1 MKLLMTTL
9 LILVVLWGSAAAE
22 RPWAPG
28 AKSSGKSSSAMPPL
42 LLRIGPSFTSTNLT
56 NFENEDVSYSGLQL
70 EAAIRPL
77 IIPVASNTEFILDV
91 PLVFSLL
98 QGKAYGDET
107 SVGLIGRGIPS
118 ARLGITLSSGIEIS
132 PFVGFGA
139 GSNLNISGGI
149 ADDLKLVWVYRIGTD
164 AMFTKSLGA
173 GITFSR
179 NSVGDIYSSH
189 WVDDQYG
196 GHWVSESK
204 DLVLKELSL
213 SLIIK
218 L

>member
-1 MKLLMTTL
+1 MV
-9 LILVVLWGSAAAE
+9 LILLCGSASAE

-28 AKSSGKSSSAMPPL
+28 AKSPGKTSSSFAVPPL
-42 LLRIGPSFTSTNLT
+42 VLRVGPSFTSTNLT
-56 NFENEDVSYSGLQL
+56 NFEDEDVSYSGLQL

-77 IIPVASNTEFILDV
+77 IIPLASNTDFILDV

-98 QGKAYGDET
+98 QGKTYGDET
-107 SVGLIGRGIPS
+107 SVGLIGRGIPT

-132 PFVGFGA
+132 PFAGFGA
-139 GSNLNISGGI
+139 GSNLNISGAI
-149 ADDLKLVWVYRIGTD
+149 ADDWQLVWVYRIGTD

-179 NSVGDIYSSH
+179 NSVGDYYTGQ
-189 WVDDQYG
+189 WVDTQYG
-196 GHWVSESK
+196 GYWESNSEA
-204 DLVLKELSL
+204 LVLKELSL
-213 SLIIK
+213 SLIIR

>member
-1 MKLLMTTL
+1 LKLLTTSL
-9 LILVVLWGSAAAE
+9 LVFILFCGSASAE

-28 AKSSGKSSSAMPPL
+28 AKSPGKTSSSSVMPPL
-42 LLRIGPSFTSTNLT
+42 VLRVGPSFTSTNLT
-56 NFENEDVSYSGLQL
+56 NSEGEDVSYSGLQL

-77 IIPVASNTEFILDV
+77 IIPVASHMDFMLDV

-98 QGKAYGDET
+98 QGKTHGDET
-107 SVGLIGRGIPS
+107 SVGLIGRGIPT

-132 PFVGFGA
+132 PFAGFGA
-139 GSNLNISGGI
+139 GSNLNISGVI
-149 ADDLKLVWVYRIGTD
+149 ADDWRLVWVYRIGAD
-164 AMFTKSLGA
+164 AMFSKNFGA

-179 NSVGDIYSSH
+179 NSV
-189 WVDDQYG
+189 
-196 GHWVSESK
+196 SESKDK